1 MLDIA
6 IHGNLYLN
14 DVRFIA
20 SYLRLEGACMAN
32 VNITIRMD
40 ESLKKDADALF
51 DELGMSFT
59 TAINVFVKQ
68 ALREGR
74 LPFDVTTKPS
84 VSYATVEFDRD

>member
-1 MLDIA
+1 
-6 IHGNLYLN
+6 
-14 DVRFIA
+14 
-20 SYLRLEGACMAN
+20 MAN

-84 VSYATVEFDRD
+84 VSYTTVEFDRD